1 MALRFLWNSIS
12 QILVAITSI
21 NLPKISCREISEN
34 KVTFSKKLKIH
45 PKPLKKL
52 RKEEPETNVYK
63 MLLSCFDKFP
73 GYFEC

>member
-1 MALRFLWNSIS
+1 MAFEIFMEFNFSNLGCNHKH
-12 QILVAITSI
+12 

-45 PKPLKKL
+45 PKSLKKL